1 MDEPSAHLDFR
12 NELIFLE
19 NAAGLIRGKS
29 TSVLMATHSPNQ
41 PFFFERK
48 GADVRVLAVCDGTL
62 RFEGT
67 PSEVLTEE
75 NILEIYRVRSRLMKS
90 PGPDETELRQI
101 VPLATSLRAR
111 AAENFRGKALKKSE
125 RQTADFC
132 I

>member
-1 MDEPSAHLDFR
+1 
-12 NELIFLE
+12 
-19 NAAGLIRGKS
+19 
-29 TSVLMATHSPNQ
+29 MATHSPNQ

-90 PGPDETELRQI
+90 PGPDEHRAASDRSARDI
-101 VPLATSLRAR
+101 LRAR

-125 RQTADFC
+125 KTDGGFLYLKIPEKEERK
-132 I
+132 